1 MSFSN
6 IRTAICAAVPA
17 LNNEEYWNT
26 KEAALVIS
34 YTSRNKGDLH
44 KTVRDSNGYNAGS
57 HKTHIDITSGN
68 DVPIGQSPVLD
79 FLDAR
84 PELGD
89 REFSARLNRQNLISI
104 SGSTPFTSDWGNY
117 KIHITP
123 FSRNDDTNP
132 SVQLLQYGDLLPLRE
147 ALTVGQ
153 SMILIKDISGI
164 FDVFGVNT
172 DNNIQQMLAGKTKRM
187 FLNNHSV
194 VLGPEHAPEAKNAIV
209 VEKGTKKKPSRTSAK
224 PSRVQD
230 PLIRRLIEYRGMQ
243 VVREHYTNAGC
254 MVTDVHTAEKAIA
267 AGLDPYPGFDQQV
280 QRAEA
285 LVANCETKATT
296 TNGAYVELTL
306 NELKNLI
313 DDKFA
318 RLCVVHSIALVSGSG
333 GDTVATG
340 GTLLQLKIHRS
351 EELKQA
357 IQHLAEI
364 NANLKSIDS
373 TISASSIKVSVST
386 NTDALVKL

>member
-6 IRTAICAAVPA
+6 IRTAVCAAVPS
-17 LNNEEYWNT
+17 LHNEEYWST
-26 KEAALVIS
+26 KEAALIIS
-34 YTSRNKGDLH
+34 YTSRYTGDLH
-44 KTVRDSNGYNAGS
+44 KTVRDANNYNPRS

-68 DVPIGQSPVLD
+68 DVPIGLSPVLD

-89 REFSARLNRQNLISI
+89 REFAARLNRQNLISI
-104 SGSTPFTSDWGNY
+104 GGFAPFTSDWQNY
-117 KIHITP
+117 KIHIAP
-123 FSRNDDTNP
+123 FSRNDNTNP

-147 ALTVGQ
+147 TLTVGQ

-164 FDVFGVNT
+164 FDVFGINT
-172 DNNIQQMLAGKTKRM
+172 DNDIQQMLAGKTKRM

-194 VLGPEHAPEAKNAIV
+194 VQGPEHALEANTAIA
-209 VEKGTKKKPSRTSAK
+209 EGKGTKQKPSKTSAK

-230 PLIRRLIEYRGMQ
+230 PLIRRLIENRGMQ
-243 VVREHYTNAGC
+243 VVREYYTNIGC
-254 MVTDVHTAEKAIA
+254 IVTDVHTAEKAIA
-267 AGLDPYPGFDQQV
+267 AGLEPYPGFDQQV
-280 QRAEA
+280 RNAEA

-318 RLCVVHSIALVSGSG
+318 QLCVVHSIVLISGSE

-340 GTLLQLKIHRS
+340 GTLLQLKVQRN

-357 IQHLAEI
+357 IQHLAKI
-364 NANLKSIDS
+364 NENLKSIDA
-373 TISASSIKVSVST
+373 TISASSIKVLVST
-386 NTDALVKL
+386 NTDALVRL